1 MSDIDEKSYAL
12 SRELDEAMV
21 PVTPFEEKCADG
33 MCTISGGRRRRSRR
47 HRKSRKSRR
56 HRKTR
61 RNHRSRR
68 YRRR

>member
-1 MSDIDEKSYAL
+1 MSNVSDEEMNETLRMTEY
-12 SRELDEAMV
+12 LDESMV
-21 PVTPFEEKCADG
+21 PAT
-33 MCTISGGRRRRSRR
+33 GGRRRRSRR
-47 HRKSRKSRR
+47 SRKSRKSRR